1 MGMEA
6 ASSNPV
12 FTLMVREPT
21 QSEQPGSHSQGSR
34 FLKRSVPRAM
44 YGPGTGAESGPSNMM
59 VWRLDTAAQVTMLG
73 AKTSPS
79 CAQGRPG
86 PGLVTEYNQ
95 LLRVHFLIRNKW
107 LQEGNG

>member
-6 ASSNPV
+6 AASNPV
-12 FTLMVREPT
+12 FTLRAREPT
-21 QSEQPGSHSQGSR
+21 QSEQPGSHSKGRR

-44 YGPGTGAESGPSNMM
+44 YGPGAESGPSNMTA
-59 VWRLDTAAQVTMLG
+59 WWLDTAAQVTLLG

-79 CAQGRPG
+79 WAQGRPG
-86 PGLVTEYNQ
+86 LGLVTEYNQ